1 MMFIATS
8 RGLIPVDRDTVLVEC
23 PDDMVLPPPDFA
35 DDPACAVI
43 PLLENLQYEETPVVT
58 LDRELIEVIN
68 ERLEQIDDPDD
79 TLMETEFMVEGV
91 RVRIQ

>member
-1 MMFIATS
+1 MMFIVS
-8 RGLIPVDRDTVLVEC
+8 RSGPVLPVDEHTVLVEV
-23 PDDMVLPPPDFA
+23 PGDGVPPDYA
-35 DDPACAVI
+35 DNPACTVI